1 MNWYDRYVYWR
12 LGPAARLV
20 YRAFENPDAWEPDG
34 TYTIKRKPSGLVF
47 WVSNG
52 ASHFKLYR
60 PTEMDCFSGFERKA
74 LWRKYEQW
82 KTMLVFT
89 RMAGID

>member
-1 MNWYDRYVYWR
+1 MNWYGRYVYWR

-34 TYTIKRKPSGLVF
+34 TYTITHKPSSLVF

-52 ASHFKLYR
+52 ASHFKVHR
-60 PTEMDCFSGFERKA
+60 PQELDCFTRFERKV
-74 LWRKYEQW
+74 LWAKYEQW
-82 KTMLVFT
+82 KTMFLFT
-89 RMAGID
+89 KMAGLS